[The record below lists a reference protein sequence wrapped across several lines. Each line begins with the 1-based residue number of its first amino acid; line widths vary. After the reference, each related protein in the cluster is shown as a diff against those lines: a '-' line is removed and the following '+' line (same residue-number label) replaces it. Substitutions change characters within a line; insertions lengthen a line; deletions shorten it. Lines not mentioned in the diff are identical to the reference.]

1 MMQDVKLKKCILE
14 LENGVLKFEATITV
28 GDIDKEIKS
37 EVSGV
42 KKVNNIMKYE
52 DDYTKG
58 IILDYELDRKTR
70 KKYFLL
76 NRVRRRKFVVE
87 ATKGYEGTNVIDYA
101 VVC

>member
-1 MMQDVKLKKCILE
+1 MQDVKLKKCILE

-52 DDYTKG
+52 DEYTKG

-70 KKYFLL
+70 NKYFLM
-76 NRVRRRKFVVE
+76 NRIRRRKFVAE
-87 ATKGYEGTNVIDYA
+87 ATKDYEGANVIDYA